1 MQLTIKVEAGEIAQ
15 AINNLSTAVGQ
26 ILAARAETRAEVRQE
41 KVVAPAKS
49 KAPAP
54 AAQTIEEPAAPVDV
68 VELALTAPS
77 VMTYSVDVASTMG
90 QLLTEK
96 GAGVVKELL
105 AEFGVKKGAELAPD
119 QLALALARAKEILNG

>member
-1 MQLTIKVEAGEIAQ
+1 MQLTINVEASEIAQ

-41 KVVAPAKS
+41 KVTAPVKAK
-49 KAPAP
+49 PLAP
-54 AAQTIEEPAAPVDV
+54 AADKQPEPAAPAEV
-68 VELALTAPS
+68 AAPASAAATA
-77 VMTYSVDVASTMG
+77 MTYTVDVASTMG

-105 AEFGVKKGAELAPD
+105 SQFGVKKGAELAPD
-119 QLALALARAKEILNG
+119 QLAPALARAKEILNG